1 MRIPP
6 AGKQPP
12 KLGNGFTRML
22 GRGLFALLGWHVKGE
37 LPNVPKMVAIGAP
50 HAHNFDVVIALS
62 LILGFGVR
70 ISWMAKHTVFK
81 PPFGWIIQKLGGVP
95 INRTARFNVV
105 EQMVQKLQGVEQ
117 LILAVAPEG
126 SRRNAGVPISEWK
139 TGFYYIALGAAVPIA
154 PVYIDYP
161 NKRIVFGQALIP
173 TGNKEADFAQ
183 LQAFYTNPDPILYP

>member
-1 MRIPP
+1 MRIPA
-6 AGKQPP
+6 AGNQPP
-12 KLGNGFTRML
+12 KLGNGFTRMV
-22 GRGLFALLGWHVKGE
+22 GRGLFALLGWHVKGT
-37 LPNVPKMVAIGAP
+37 LPNVPKMVLIGAP

-62 LILGFGVR
+62 ALIGLGIR

-81 PPFGWIIQKLGGVP
+81 PPFGALIQKLGGLP

-105 EQMVQKLQGVEQ
+105 DQMVQKLQGTER

-126 SRRNAGVPISEWK
+126 SRRNAGVPVRDWK
-139 TGFYYIALGAAVPIA
+139 TGFYFIALGADVPIV

-173 TGNKEADFAQ
+173 SGNKEADFAQ
-183 LQAFYTNPDPILYP
+183 LQAFYTNPDAIPNP